1 MLGKL
6 LKYELKATSRV
17 FIPLYIAILVVSI
30 VNGLSLN
37 LEILNIQGLAT
48 IVLMCLFISLF
59 VITIVVTIQRFN
71 KNLLKDEGYL
81 MFTLPVSSKHLVLSK
96 YLTSLIWTF
105 LSFIVAFL
113 SFTIIFM
120 IPTYKYFDFSY
131 FINEFNLLFS
141 NMLNLNILGQFI
153 KIILLMIISYT
164 IFIFNVYLALSVGQL
179 PIFNRFR
186 NVSSFIGFLVI
197 NLLISYAQNIVSL
210 FVNDASV
217 NIEAID
223 NINYAINSVTSIVSK
238 GLNIAIVINLI
249 IILVLFFA
257 TTYILDKKFS
267 YLKIVN
273 GSNLNIYHYLYI
285 N

>member
-105 LSFIVAFL
+105 LSFVVAFL

-141 NMLNLNILGQFI
+141 NMLNLNILGQFL

-186 NVSSFIGFLVI
+186 NISSFIGFLVI
-197 NLLISYAQNIVSL
+197 NLLISYVQNIVDNA
-210 FVNDASV
+210 FV

-223 NINYAINSVTSIVSK
+223 NVNYSIDSISSIVSK
-238 GLNIAIVINLI
+238 GLNVAIIINII

-257 TTYILDKKFS
+257 TSYILNKK
-267 YLKIVN
+267 L
-273 GSNLNIYHYLYI
+273 NLE
-285 N
+285 

>member
-105 LSFIVAFL
+105 LSFVVAFL

-141 NMLNLNILGQFI
+141 NMLNLNILGQFFN
-153 KIILLMIISYT
+153 IILLIVIIYT
-164 IFIFNVYLALSVGQL
+164 IFIFNVYLSLSVGQL

-238 GLNIAIVINLI
+238 GLNIAIVINII

-257 TTYILDKKFS
+257 TTYILDKK
-267 YLKIVN
+267 L
-273 GSNLNIYHYLYI
+273 NLE
-285 N
+285 

>member
-37 LEILNIQGLAT
+37 LEIFNIQGLAT
-48 IVLMCLFISLF
+48 IILMCLFISLF

-105 LSFIVAFL
+105 LSFVVAFL

-120 IPTYKYFDFSY
+120 IPTYKYLDFSY

-141 NMLNLNILGQFI
+141 NMLNLNILGQFL

-223 NINYAINSVTSIVSK
+223 NINYAISSVTSIVSK

-257 TTYILDKKFS
+257 TTYILDKK
-267 YLKIVN
+267 L
-273 GSNLNIYHYLYI
+273 NLE
-285 N
+285 

>member
-105 LSFIVAFL
+105 LSFVVAFL

-141 NMLNLNILGQFI
+141 NMLNLNILGQFL

-223 NINYAINSVTSIVSK
+223 AISSVTSIVSK

-257 TTYILDKKFS
+257 TTYILDKK
-267 YLKIVN
+267 L
-273 GSNLNIYHYLYI
+273 NLE
-285 N
+285 

>member
-105 LSFIVAFL
+105 LSFVVAFL

-141 NMLNLNILGQFI
+141 NMLNLNIFGQFL

-186 NVSSFIGFLVI
+186 SVSSFIGFLVI
-197 NLLISYAQNIVSL
+197 NLLISYAQNIVNL
-210 FVNDASV
+210 FVNDASA
-217 NIEAID
+217 NIKAID
-223 NINYAINSVTSIVSK
+223 NINYAISSVTSIVSK

-257 TTYILDKKFS
+257 TTYILDKK
-267 YLKIVN
+267 L
-273 GSNLNIYHYLYI
+273 NLE
-285 N
+285 

>member
-105 LSFIVAFL
+105 LSFVVAFL

-141 NMLNLNILGQFI
+141 NMLNLNILGQFL

-238 GLNIAIVINLI
+238 GLNIAIVINII

-257 TTYILDKKFS
+257 TTYILDKK
-267 YLKIVN
+267 L
-273 GSNLNIYHYLYI
+273 NLE
-285 N
+285 

>member
-17 FIPLYIAILVVSI
+17 FVPLYIAILVVSI

-37 LEILNIQGLAT
+37 LEIFNIQGLAT
-48 IVLMCLFISLF
+48 IILMCLFISLF

-105 LSFIVAFL
+105 LSFVVAFL

-141 NMLNLNILGQFI
+141 NMLNLNILGQFL

-223 NINYAINSVTSIVSK
+223 NINYAISSVTSIVSK
-238 GLNIAIVINLI
+238 GLNVAIVINLI

-257 TTYILDKKFS
+257 TTYILDKK
-267 YLKIVN
+267 L
-273 GSNLNIYHYLYI
+273 NLE
-285 N
+285 

>member
-81 MFTLPVSSKHLVLSK
+81 MFTLPVSSKHLILSK

-105 LSFIVAFL
+105 LSFVVAFL

-141 NMLNLNILGQFI
+141 NMLNLNILGQFL

-223 NINYAINSVTSIVSK
+223 NINYAINSVASIVSK

-257 TTYILDKKFS
+257 TTYILDKK
-267 YLKIVN
+267 L
-273 GSNLNIYHYLYI
+273 NLE
-285 N
+285 

>member
-37 LEILNIQGLAT
+37 LEIFNIQGLAT
-48 IVLMCLFISLF
+48 IILMCLFISLF

-81 MFTLPVSSKHLVLSK
+81 MFTLPVSSKHLILSK

-105 LSFIVAFL
+105 LSFVVAFL

-141 NMLNLNILGQFI
+141 NMLNLNILGQFL

-238 GLNIAIVINLI
+238 GLNIAIVINII

-257 TTYILDKKFS
+257 TTYILDKK
-267 YLKIVN
+267 L
-273 GSNLNIYHYLYI
+273 NLE
-285 N
+285 

>member
-81 MFTLPVSSKHLVLSK
+81 MFTLPVSSKYLVLSK

-141 NMLNLNILGQFI
+141 NMLNLNILGQFL

-223 NINYAINSVTSIVSK
+223 NINYAISSVTSIVSK
-238 GLNIAIVINLI
+238 GLNIAIVINI
-249 IILVLFFA
+249 MIILVLFFA
-257 TTYILDKKFS
+257 TTYILDKK
-267 YLKIVN
+267 L
-273 GSNLNIYHYLYI
+273 NLE
-285 N
+285 

>member
-17 FIPLYIAILVVSI
+17 FVPLYIAILVVSI

-37 LEILNIQGLAT
+37 LEIFNIQGLAT
-48 IVLMCLFISLF
+48 IILMCLFISLF

-81 MFTLPVSSKHLVLSK
+81 MFTLPVSSKYLVLSK

-105 LSFIVAFL
+105 LSFIVALL
-113 SFTIIFM
+113 SFTIIFT
-120 IPTYKYFDFSY
+120 IATYGDFNYSY

-141 NMLNLNILGQFI
+141 NMLNLNILGQFL

-164 IFIFNVYLALSVGQL
+164 IFIFNVYLSLSIGQL

-186 NVSSFIGFLVI
+186 NISSFIGFLVI
-197 NLLISYAQNIVSL
+197 NLLISYVQNIVDNA
-210 FVNDASV
+210 FV

-238 GLNIAIVINLI
+238 GLNVAIIINII

-257 TTYILDKKFS
+257 TSYILNKK
-267 YLKIVN
+267 L
-273 GSNLNIYHYLYI
+273 NLE
-285 N
+285 

>member
-105 LSFIVAFL
+105 LSFVVAFL

-179 PIFNRFR
+179 PVFNRFR

-197 NLLISYAQNIVSL
+197 NLLISYSQNIVGL
-210 FVNDASV
+210 FGNNASV
-217 NIEAID
+217 NIESID
-223 NINYAINSVTSIVSK
+223 NINYAISSVTSIVSK

-257 TTYILDKKFS
+257 TTYILDKK
-267 YLKIVN
+267 L
-273 GSNLNIYHYLYI
+273 NLE
-285 N
+285 

>member
-81 MFTLPVSSKHLVLSK
+81 MFTLPVSSKHLILSK

-105 LSFIVAFL
+105 LSFVVAFL

-223 NINYAINSVTSIVSK
+223 NINYAISSVTSIVSK

-249 IILVLFFA
+249 IILVLFVA
-257 TTYILDKKFS
+257 TTYILDKK
-267 YLKIVN
+267 L
-273 GSNLNIYHYLYI
+273 NLE
-285 N
+285 

>member
-81 MFTLPVSSKHLVLSK
+81 MFTLPVSSKHLILSK

-105 LSFIVAFL
+105 LSFVVAFL

-141 NMLNLNILGQFI
+141 NMLNLNILGQFL

-223 NINYAINSVTSIVSK
+223 NINYAISSVTSIVSK
-238 GLNIAIVINLI
+238 GLNVAIIINII

-257 TTYILDKKFS
+257 TSYILNKK
-267 YLKIVN
+267 L
-273 GSNLNIYHYLYI
+273 NLE
-285 N
+285 

>member
-17 FIPLYIAILVVSI
+17 FIPLYIAILIVSI

-81 MFTLPVSSKHLVLSK
+81 MFTLPVSSKHLILSK

-105 LSFIVAFL
+105 LSFVVAFL

-131 FINEFNLLFS
+131 FIKEFNLLFS
-141 NMLNLNILGQFI
+141 NMLNLNILGQFL

-223 NINYAINSVTSIVSK
+223 NINYAISSVTSIVSK

-257 TTYILDKKFS
+257 TTYILDKK
-267 YLKIVN
+267 L
-273 GSNLNIYHYLYI
+273 NLE
-285 N
+285 

>member
-105 LSFIVAFL
+105 LSFVVAFL

-197 NLLISYAQNIVSL
+197 NLLISYVQNIVDNA
-210 FVNDASV
+210 FV

-223 NINYAINSVTSIVSK
+223 NVNYSIDSISSIVSK
-238 GLNIAIVINLI
+238 GLNVAIIINII

-257 TTYILDKKFS
+257 TSYILNKK
-267 YLKIVN
+267 L
-273 GSNLNIYHYLYI
+273 NLE
-285 N
+285 

>member
-81 MFTLPVSSKHLVLSK
+81 MFTLPVSSKHLILSK

-105 LSFIVAFL
+105 LSFVVAFL

-141 NMLNLNILGQFI
+141 NMLNLNILGQFL

-197 NLLISYAQNIVSL
+197 NLLISYVQNIVDNA
-210 FVNDASV
+210 FV

-223 NINYAINSVTSIVSK
+223 NVNYSIDSISSIVSK
-238 GLNIAIVINLI
+238 GLNVAIIINII

-257 TTYILDKKFS
+257 TSYILNKK
-267 YLKIVN
+267 L
-273 GSNLNIYHYLYI
+273 NLE
-285 N
+285 

>member
-105 LSFIVAFL
+105 LSFIVALL

-223 NINYAINSVTSIVSK
+223 NINYAISSVTSIVSK

-257 TTYILDKKFS
+257 TTYILDKK
-267 YLKIVN
+267 L
-273 GSNLNIYHYLYI
+273 NLE
-285 N
+285 

>member
-81 MFTLPVSSKHLVLSK
+81 MFTLPVSSKHLILSK

-105 LSFIVAFL
+105 LSFVVAFL

-197 NLLISYAQNIVSL
+197 NLLISYVQNIVDNA
-210 FVNDASV
+210 FV

-223 NINYAINSVTSIVSK
+223 NVNYSIDSISSIVSK
-238 GLNIAIVINLI
+238 GLNVAIIINII

-257 TTYILDKKFS
+257 TSYILNKK
-267 YLKIVN
+267 L
-273 GSNLNIYHYLYI
+273 NLE
-285 N
+285 

>member
-17 FIPLYIAILVVSI
+17 FIPLYIAILIVSI

-48 IVLMCLFISLF
+48 IILMCLFISLF

-105 LSFIVAFL
+105 LSFVVAFL

-141 NMLNLNILGQFI
+141 NMLNLNILGQFL

-197 NLLISYAQNIVSL
+197 NLFISYAQNIVSL

-223 NINYAINSVTSIVSK
+223 NINYTISSVTSIVSK

-257 TTYILDKKFS
+257 TTYILDKK
-267 YLKIVN
+267 L
-273 GSNLNIYHYLYI
+273 NLE
-285 N
+285 

>member
-179 PIFNRFR
+179 PVFNRFR

-238 GLNIAIVINLI
+238 GLNIAIVINII

-257 TTYILDKKFS
+257 TTYILDKK
-267 YLKIVN
+267 L
-273 GSNLNIYHYLYI
+273 NLE
-285 N
+285 

>member
-37 LEILNIQGLAT
+37 LEIFNIQGLAT
-48 IVLMCLFISLF
+48 IILMCLFISLF

-105 LSFIVAFL
+105 LSFVVAFL

-141 NMLNLNILGQFI
+141 NMLNLNILGQFL

-186 NVSSFIGFLVI
+186 NVSSCIGFLVI

-257 TTYILDKKFS
+257 TTYILDKK
-267 YLKIVN
+267 L
-273 GSNLNIYHYLYI
+273 NLE
-285 N
+285 

>member
-17 FIPLYIAILVVSI
+17 FVPLYIAILVVSI

-223 NINYAINSVTSIVSK
+223 NINYAISSVTSIVSK

-257 TTYILDKKFS
+257 TTYILDKK
-267 YLKIVN
+267 L
-273 GSNLNIYHYLYI
+273 NLE
-285 N
+285 

>member
-17 FIPLYIAILVVSI
+17 FVPLYIAILVVSI

-105 LSFIVAFL
+105 LSFVVAFL

-120 IPTYKYFDFSY
+120 ITTYGDFNYSY

-141 NMLNLNILGQFI
+141 NISNILGTTILSEFF
-153 KIILLMIISYT
+153 KIVLLIIISYT
-164 IFIFNVYLALSVGQL
+164 IFIFNVYLSLSIGQL

-186 NVSSFIGFLVI
+186 NISSFIGFLVI
-197 NLLISYAQNIVSL
+197 NLLISYVQNIVDNA
-210 FVNDASV
+210 FV

-223 NINYAINSVTSIVSK
+223 NVNYSIDSISSIVSK
-238 GLNIAIVINLI
+238 GLNVAIIINII

-257 TTYILDKKFS
+257 TSYILNKK
-267 YLKIVN
+267 L
-273 GSNLNIYHYLYI
+273 NLE
-285 N
+285 

>member
-37 LEILNIQGLAT
+37 LEIFNIQGLAT
-48 IVLMCLFISLF
+48 IILMCLFISLF

-105 LSFIVAFL
+105 LSFVVAFL

-186 NVSSFIGFLVI
+186 NISSFIGFLVI

-257 TTYILDKKFS
+257 TTYILDKK
-267 YLKIVN
+267 L
-273 GSNLNIYHYLYI
+273 NLE
-285 N
+285 

>member
-17 FIPLYIAILVVSI
+17 FVPLYIAILVVSI

-37 LEILNIQGLAT
+37 LEIFNIQGLAT
-48 IVLMCLFISLF
+48 IILMCLFISLF

-141 NMLNLNILGQFI
+141 NMLNLNILGQFL

-223 NINYAINSVTSIVSK
+223 NINYAISSVTSIVSK

-257 TTYILDKKFS
+257 TTYILDKK
-267 YLKIVN
+267 L
-273 GSNLNIYHYLYI
+273 NLE
-285 N
+285 

>member
-17 FIPLYIAILVVSI
+17 FVPLYIAILVVSI

-81 MFTLPVSSKHLVLSK
+81 MFTLPVSSKSLVLSK

-105 LSFIVAFL
+105 LSFVVAFL

-141 NMLNLNILGQFI
+141 NMLNLNILGQFL

-197 NLLISYAQNIVSL
+197 NLLISYVQNIVDNA
-210 FVNDASV
+210 FV

-223 NINYAINSVTSIVSK
+223 NVNYSIDSISSIVSK
-238 GLNIAIVINLI
+238 GLNVAIIINII

-257 TTYILDKKFS
+257 TSYILNKK
-267 YLKIVN
+267 L
-273 GSNLNIYHYLYI
+273 NLE
-285 N
+285 

>member
-105 LSFIVAFL
+105 LSFVVAFL

-141 NMLNLNILGQFI
+141 NMLNLNILGQFLR
-153 KIILLMIISYT
+153 IILLMIISYT

-238 GLNIAIVINLI
+238 GLNIAIVINII

-257 TTYILDKKFS
+257 TTYILDKK
-267 YLKIVN
+267 L
-273 GSNLNIYHYLYI
+273 NLE
-285 N
+285 

>member
-81 MFTLPVSSKHLVLSK
+81 MFTLPVSSKYLVLSK

-105 LSFIVAFL
+105 LSFVVAFL

-120 IPTYKYFDFSY
+120 IPTYNYFDFSY

-141 NMLNLNILGQFI
+141 NISNILGTTILSEFF
-153 KIILLMIISYT
+153 KIVLLIIISYT
-164 IFIFNVYLALSVGQL
+164 IFIFNVYLSLSIGQL

-197 NLLISYAQNIVSL
+197 NLLISYVQNIVDNA
-210 FVNDASV
+210 FV

-223 NINYAINSVTSIVSK
+223 NVNYSIDSISSIVSK
-238 GLNIAIVINLI
+238 GLNVAIIINII

-257 TTYILDKKFS
+257 TSYILNKK
-267 YLKIVN
+267 L
-273 GSNLNIYHYLYI
+273 NLE
-285 N
+285 

>member
-17 FIPLYIAILVVSI
+17 FIPLYIAILIVSI

-105 LSFIVAFL
+105 LSFVVAFL

-141 NMLNLNILGQFI
+141 NMLNLNILGQFL

-238 GLNIAIVINLI
+238 GLNIAIVINII

-257 TTYILDKKFS
+257 TTYILDKK
-267 YLKIVN
+267 L
-273 GSNLNIYHYLYI
+273 NLE
-285 N
+285 

>member
-81 MFTLPVSSKHLVLSK
+81 MFTLPVSSKHLILSK

-105 LSFIVAFL
+105 LSFVVAFL

-197 NLLISYAQNIVSL
+197 NLLISYVQNIVDNA
-210 FVNDASV
+210 FV

-257 TTYILDKKFS
+257 TTYILDKK
-267 YLKIVN
+267 L
-273 GSNLNIYHYLYI
+273 NLE
-285 N
+285 

>member
-105 LSFIVAFL
+105 LSFVVAFL

-223 NINYAINSVTSIVSK
+223 NINYAINSVASIVSK
-238 GLNIAIVINLI
+238 GLNIAIVINII

-257 TTYILDKKFS
+257 TTYILDKK
-267 YLKIVN
+267 L
-273 GSNLNIYHYLYI
+273 NLE
-285 N
+285 

>member
-223 NINYAINSVTSIVSK
+223 NINYAISSVTSIVSK

-249 IILVLFFA
+249 IILVLFVA
-257 TTYILDKKFS
+257 TTYILDKK
-267 YLKIVN
+267 L
-273 GSNLNIYHYLYI
+273 NLE
-285 N
+285 

>member
-17 FIPLYIAILVVSI
+17 FIPLYIAILIVSI

-105 LSFIVAFL
+105 LSFVVAFL

-131 FINEFNLLFS
+131 FIKEFNLLFS

-223 NINYAINSVTSIVSK
+223 NINYAISSVTSIVSK

-257 TTYILDKKFS
+257 TTYILDKK
-267 YLKIVN
+267 L
-273 GSNLNIYHYLYI
+273 NLE
-285 N
+285 

>member
-17 FIPLYIAILVVSI
+17 FIPLYIAILIVSI

-48 IVLMCLFISLF
+48 IILMCLFISLF

-81 MFTLPVSSKHLVLSK
+81 MFTLPVSSKYLVLSK

-120 IPTYKYFDFSY
+120 IPTYQYFDFSY

-141 NMLNLNILGQFI
+141 NMLNLNILGQFL

-186 NVSSFIGFLVI
+186 NISSFIGFLVI

-257 TTYILDKKFS
+257 TTYILDKK
-267 YLKIVN
+267 L
-273 GSNLNIYHYLYI
+273 NLE
-285 N
+285 

>member
-105 LSFIVAFL
+105 LSFVVAFL

-141 NMLNLNILGQFI
+141 NMLNLNILGQFL

-164 IFIFNVYLALSVGQL
+164 IFIFNVYLAISVGQL

-238 GLNIAIVINLI
+238 GLNIAIVINII

-257 TTYILDKKFS
+257 TTYILDKK
-267 YLKIVN
+267 L
-273 GSNLNIYHYLYI
+273 NLE
-285 N
+285 

>member
-105 LSFIVAFL
+105 LSFVVAFL

-179 PIFNRFR
+179 PVFNRFR

-249 IILVLFFA
+249 IILVLFFE
-257 TTYILDKKFS
+257 TTYILDKK
-267 YLKIVN
+267 L
-273 GSNLNIYHYLYI
+273 NLE
-285 N
+285 